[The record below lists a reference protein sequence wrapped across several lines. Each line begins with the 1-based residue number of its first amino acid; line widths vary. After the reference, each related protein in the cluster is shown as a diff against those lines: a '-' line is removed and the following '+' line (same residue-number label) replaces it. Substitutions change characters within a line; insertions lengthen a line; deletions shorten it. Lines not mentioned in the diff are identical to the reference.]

1 MWDPQVEGL
10 KSQFRIITID
20 LRGHGES
27 EAPMWRYSLG
37 QFAEDIKG
45 LLEHL
50 GISKAA
56 FVGLSMGGY
65 ILFTLYRKYPSLFNA
80 LVLADTR
87 ATADTPEAKA
97 TRFSM
102 AQIAYKRG
110 SSTIAELMLPKLLG
124 STSLDHRQ
132 DLVEQLRH
140 MITAN
145 EISGIVGDLMA
156 MEERPDST
164 PLLRNLKVP
173 TLVIVGEED
182 LASPPEEVQGMAELI
197 PSAKFTICL
206 LYTSP
211 SPRDRG

>member
-1 MWDPQVEGL
+1 
-10 KSQFRIITID
+10 
-20 LRGHGES
+20 
-27 EAPMWRYSLG
+27 
-37 QFAEDIKG
+37 
-45 LLEHL
+45 
-50 GISKAA
+50 
-56 FVGLSMGGY
+56 
-65 ILFTLYRKYPSLFNA
+65 
-80 LVLADTR
+80 
-87 ATADTPEAKA
+87 
-97 TRFSM
+97 M

-164 PLLRNLKVP
+164 PLLRDLKIP

-182 LASPPEEVQGMAELI
+182 VASPPEEVQGMAEHI
-197 PSAKFTICL
+197 PGAKFTIIPEAGHVSNL
-206 LYTSP
+206 DQPKLFNQSIQEFL
-211 SPRDRG
+211 GK

>member
-1 MWDPQVEGL
+1 MNAQINGINIAFSDEGQGQPIVFLHAFPLNRSMWDPQVEGL

-164 PLLRNLKVP
+164 PVSYTHLTLP
-173 TLVIVGEED
+173 TK
-182 LASPPEEVQGMAELI
+182 A
-197 PSAKFTICL
+197 
-206 LYTSP
+206 
-211 SPRDRG
+211 